1 MTRFVC
7 LIVVICG
14 LSGCITSG
22 GKHGINARWPGG
34 SEAWQAVRTA
44 AAEPGTWA
52 PLAAAGLLTINNADG
67 RLTDWAIDHQPLFG
81 HDADS
86 VSNDLQKATTALWL
100 TTALVAPSDSFGDKL
115 AGVGAGFAAV
125 ALEGA
130 VSTGLKEVVGRE
142 RPNGRNDLSFPS
154 GHAGRTQALA
164 TMTAYNVNSMD
175 LSEPARLGLIGGSQL
190 LAAGTA
196 WARVEAG
203 KHHVSDVLVGSAIGH
218 FLAAFVREAFFTGD
232 SSAIAFSYEALE
244 GGGAVTLSLRR

>member
-1 MTRFVC
+1 MARIVC
-7 LIVVICG
+7 LIVCVSV

-22 GKHGINARWPGG
+22 GTHGVNPRWPGA
-34 SEAWQAVRTA
+34 SEAWQAARTA
-44 AAEPGTWA
+44 ATEPGTWV
-52 PLAAAGLLTINNADG
+52 PIAAAGLLTIDNVDG

-81 HDADS
+81 DDADG
-86 VSNDLQKATTALWL
+86 VSNDLQRATTALWL

-130 VSTGLKEVVGRE
+130 VITGLKDAVGRE
-142 RPNGRNDLSFPS
+142 RPNGQNDLSFPS

-175 LSEPARLGLIGGSQL
+175 LSEPARLGLIAGSQL

-218 FLAAFVREAFFTGD
+218 FMAAFVREAFFTGD
-232 SSAIAFSYEALE
+232 TSAIAFSYEALD

>member
-1 MTRFVC
+1 MARIVC
-7 LIVVICG
+7 LMACVCV

-22 GKHGINARWPGG
+22 GAHGVNSRWPGA
-34 SEAWQAVRTA
+34 SEAWQAARTA
-44 AAEPGTWA
+44 ATEPGTWV
-52 PLAAAGLLTINNADG
+52 PIAAAGLLTIDNADG

-81 HDADS
+81 HDAES

-130 VSTGLKEVVGRE
+130 VITGLKKAVGRE
-142 RPNGRNDLSFPS
+142 RPNGQNDLSFPS

-164 TMTAYNVNSMD
+164 TMTAFNVNSMD

-218 FLAAFVREAFFTGD
+218 FMAAFVREAFFTGD
-232 SSAIAFSYEALE
+232 TSAIAFSYEALE